1 MLGAWMLPSAC
12 ALLVSVLCV
21 HWGVEA
27 HRGGRRRKGGRRARQ
42 KYRGR
47 MAGKLKKEAN
57 LSGEKAAML
66 YFHLANCRGALGTRA
81 RTGVR
86 LCT

>member
-1 MLGAWMLPSAC
+1 MCTGASRRAEEE
-12 ALLVSVLCV
+12 
-21 HWGVEA
+21 G
-27 HRGGRRRKGGRRARQ
+27 GGREEGGRDK